1 MNENMNE
8 STASAVEAFRRGF
21 VPVPLRHKSKAPRG
35 AGWQNVT
42 WSSEAEV
49 IEHFEE
55 AVAEG
60 SDGVGL
66 VLGKPSSN
74 LVDVDLDSPLAMR
87 LAPYFL
93 PRTAMRHG
101 RQSNRRSH
109 HWYRVKGEM
118 PGLRRYVLSDGSVA
132 VEFRTTGG
140 QTVIPPS
147 LHPSGEEY
155 FWEGEPFGGESGPM
169 EVDGRQLAVQV
180 ALLGLGAVLLEGWP
194 EQGGRHDAYLALVG
208 GLLRF
213 GDDVHPF
220 WKDNVVPL
228 IEAIAEA
235 TDDEDG
241 AESRVSETY
250 NTTIRR
256 LREGKT
262 AAGFPRLGEIIGVG
276 VAEAA
281 RRRAQEVES
290 LAGFVAAEYV
300 EKSASGPLVDAHVSM
315 GLGEEAP
322 GETASEPSE
331 EGSTGVEDD
340 PVGRNP
346 MEERLTSWD
355 AVDLEPYLSGK
366 IVTEPPSILTRD
378 DGASLFY
385 GGKVNMIFGP
395 SESAKSWITQW
406 AVIQH
411 MRRGERVV
419 FVDMEDGPAETVKR
433 LRLMGARDEELKDL
447 FTYVRPEDP
456 LAAMQRNR
464 FGQEVN
470 SSEAKTAESAFR
482 QMLAT
487 VDPTLLVVDGMTA
500 VYSLHGLDTNDS
512 VGTEII
518 NKWLKSLTRAGR
530 TGVVVIDHTTKGGG
544 AGAAP
549 IGSQHKV
556 SMVSGSSIRADASIR
571 PVPGRRGQIEL
582 RVFKDRPGQVR
593 QHSVGAAHDREPLVA
608 TVMMDST
615 SEDRVEIEVVA
626 PPTDAIVLPANL
638 VTPEAQERITR
649 LEANT
654 QKVLAFMHQNPYEL
668 VTTGDVM
675 EATGL
680 AQAAVYDVW
689 KTLKSRGD
697 MSQEGQRRGAKYRL
711 TEKAI
716 LEAGAGD

>member
-1 MNENMNE
+1 MHEQINE

-35 AGWQNVT
+35 AGWQNVAWT
-42 WSSEAEV
+42 SEEEV
-49 IEHFEE
+49 IEHFEQS
-55 AVAEG
+55 VAEG

-74 LVDVDLDSPLAMR
+74 LVDVDLDSDLALS

-93 PRTAMRHG
+93 PPTAMKHG
-101 RQSNRRSH
+101 RASNRQSH
-109 HWYRVKGEM
+109 RWYRVTGEM
-118 PGLRRYVLSDGSVA
+118 PGLRRYVLSDGAVA

-147 LHPSGEEY
+147 VHPSGEDY
-155 FWEGEPFGGESGPM
+155 FWEGEPFGGDAGPAQ
-169 EVDGRQLAVQV
+169 VDGRQLAVQV

-220 WKDNVVPL
+220 WKDNVIPL

-235 TDDEDG
+235 TEDEDG
-241 AESRVSETY
+241 AQSRVSETY
-250 NTTIRR
+250 HTTVRR

-262 AAGFPRLGEIIGVG
+262 AAGFPRLGEIIGAE

-281 RRRAQEVES
+281 RRRALEVES
-290 LAGFVAAEYV
+290 LAGFVASEYV
-300 EKSASGPLVDAHVSM
+300 EKGSSGPVVDAHATL
-315 GLGEEAP
+315 GLGEEA
-322 GETASEPSE
+322 ADAPSE
-331 EGSTGVEDD
+331 DAESGDSETSGEN
-340 PVGRNP
+340 PLGRNP

-355 AVDLEPYLSGK
+355 AIDLEPYLTGK

-378 DGASLFY
+378 DGVSLFY

-406 AVIQH
+406 STIQH

-419 FVDMEDGPAETVKR
+419 YVDMEDGPAETVKR
-433 LRLMGARDEELKDL
+433 LRLLGALDDELKDL

-456 LAAMQRNR
+456 LAAMQRNK
-464 FGQEVN
+464 FGNEVN
-470 SSEAKTAESAFR
+470 STEAMTAESAFR

-487 VDPTLLVVDGMTA
+487 VDPTLIVVDGMTA

-512 VGTEII
+512 VGTEVI

-544 AGAAP
+544 AGSAP

-556 SMVSGSSIRADASIR
+556 SMVSGSSIRADAVIR
-571 PVPGRRGQIEL
+571 PVPGRLGQIDL

-608 TVMMDST
+608 RVKMDS
-615 SEDRVEIEVVA
+615 SVEDRVDIVLEA
-626 PPTDAIVLPANL
+626 PPTDTIVLPADL

-654 QKVLAFMHQNPYEL
+654 KKVLAFMHKNPYEL
-668 VTTGDVM
+668 VTTGDVI

-680 AQAAVYDVW
+680 TQAAVYDVW

-697 MSQEGQRRGAKYRL
+697 MEQEGQRRGAKYRL

-716 LEAGAGD
+716 LEASENE